1 MLRIHVKGVQS
12 TTEFAAKMT
21 PWDLYLIWR
30 FSKDGMISAKIKVN
44 IGHLRETFIDVSE
57 LDEVATFTPE
67 SLDHFETNYAER
79 GIMVW

>member
-57 LDEVATFTPE
+57 LDEVATFRPE
-67 SLDHFETNYAER
+67 ALDQFEDNYAER